1 MLRIKQTE
9 GSSSEYCYVDD
20 IEICYEN
27 TWEPEEPEYELGD
40 VNGDGAINISDVTA
54 LINYLLTKDPST
66 IVMEAADLNG
76 DQNVNI
82 SDATALINRLLTG
95 QATPQ

>member
-1 MLRIKQTE
+1 MCPSCCA
-9 GSSSEYCYVDD
+9 SSRPKAVRR
-20 IEICYEN
+20 N
-27 TWEPEEPEYELGD
+27 ELGD
-40 VNGDGAINISDVTA
+40 VNGDGAVNISDVTA

-66 IVMEAADLNG
+66 IVIEAADLNG